1 MNLDDARDN
10 IGRRVK
16 YTRFDGRPPEFG
28 FITEVRGRM
37 VFVRYGSDPISKA
50 TFADDLELT

>member
-16 YTRFDGRPPEFG
+16 YTPFGREKVEYG